1 MGSYLQ
7 KWARTVAVSALVL
20 LMLAPGRIYAWYRDY
35 PYAPYYQPYVQT
47 PYPYFAEPYPRF
59 GRWWGPRSRSARWYG
74 YAQPKWSIRG
84 RVNRFGDY
92 RVDVK
97 LRGISQQ
104 DMYYAWLLFNSMGFN
119 Q

>member
-1 MGSYLQ
+1 MGRHMR
-7 KWARTVAVSALVL
+7 KWTQPVVVTTLVL
-20 LMLAPGRIYAWYRDY
+20 MMLAPGRICARYPDY
-35 PYAPYYQPYVQT
+35 LYTHYYQPYAHT
-47 PYPYFAEPYPRF
+47 PYPYFARPYPRF
-59 GRWWGPRSRSARWYG
+59 GPRPYPGTARWYG

-104 DMYYAWLLFNSMGFN
+104 DMYHAWLLYNSMGLN